1 MNETPTRRHF
11 LVTGGAGFLGINLIR
26 YLLRQGHAVTSL
38 DIAEFK
44 YPDVA
49 GQVTIIQGD
58 IRDPQ
63 TVARAMQDCD
73 IVVHGAAAL
82 PLYSREDI
90 WTTNVDGTRNVFEAA
105 LQRGGSHGISRV
117 IYISSTAVYGIP
129 DHHPLVEDDKLDG
142 VGPYGETKVKAEAIC
157 AEYRERGLVIPVLR
171 PKSFV
176 GPERLG
182 VFSLLYE
189 WAAEGKHFPMLGR
202 GDNPYQLLDVEDLCT
217 AIDLAAN
224 AEAGAA
230 NTCFNIGAKVFTT
243 MRQEFQAVLDAAG
256 HGKRIIPFP
265 AGPMTA
271 ALTVLEWLHLSP
283 LYAWTYKTAAKD
295 SFVSVERAERVLG
308 FTPRYSNTDALLRN
322 YRWYLENRAAVQG
335 TGVTH
340 RVAWNQG
347 LLRLAKLFF

>member
-1 MNETPTRRHF
+1 MSESQSPRHF
-11 LVTGGAGFLGINLIR
+11 MVTGGAGFLGINLIR
-26 YLLRQGHAVTSL
+26 YLLQRGHTVTSL

-49 GQVTIIQGD
+49 DRVNIIQGD
-58 IRDPQ
+58 IRDMA
-63 TVARAMQDCD
+63 TLLRAMEGCD
-73 IVVHGAAAL
+73 LVVHGAAAL

-105 LQRGGSHGISRV
+105 LQKGINRV
-117 IYISSTAVYGIP
+117 VYISSTAVYGIP
-129 DHHPLVEDDKLDG
+129 DHHPLLEDDKLDG
-142 VGPYGETKVKAEAIC
+142 VGPYGETKVVAEGIC
-157 AEYRERGLVIPVLR
+157 AEYRARGLVIPVLR

-189 WAAEGKHFPMLGR
+189 WAAEGKNFPMLGR
-202 GDNPYQLLDVEDLCT
+202 GDNPYQLLDVEDLCA
-217 AIDLAAN
+217 AIDLAAF
-224 AEAGAA
+224 AEASAA

-335 TGVTH
+335 TGITH

>member
-1 MNETPTRRHF
+1 MVSEPQTSHHF

-26 YLLRQGHAVTSL
+26 YLLQRGHSVTSL

-49 GQVTIIQGD
+49 DQVAIIQGD
-58 IRDPQ
+58 IRDMA
-63 TVARAMQDCD
+63 TVQRAMEGCD

-90 WTTNVDGTRNVFEAA
+90 WSTNVDGTRNVLEAA
-105 LQRGGSHGISRV
+105 LQKGIGRV

-129 DHHPLVEDDKLDG
+129 DHHPLLEDDKMDG
-142 VGPYGETKVKAEAIC
+142 VGPYGETKVVAEGIC
-157 AEYRERGLVIPVLR
+157 AEYRARGLVIPTLR

-202 GDNPYQLLDVEDLCT
+202 GDNPYQLLDVEDLCA

-224 AEAGAA
+224 AEASAA

-243 MRQEFQAVLDAAG
+243 MRQEFQAVLDEAG
-256 HGKRIIPFP
+256 FGRRIIPFP

-283 LYAWTYKTAAKD
+283 LYKWTYKTAAKD

-322 YRWYLENRAAVQG
+322 YRWYLANRAALQG
-335 TGVTH
+335 SGITH